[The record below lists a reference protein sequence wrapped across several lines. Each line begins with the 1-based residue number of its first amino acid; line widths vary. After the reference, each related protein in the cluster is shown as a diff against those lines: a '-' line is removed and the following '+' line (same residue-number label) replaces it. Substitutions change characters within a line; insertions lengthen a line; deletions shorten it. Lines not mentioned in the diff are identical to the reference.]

1 MSQTNEIMYHLRVY
15 GSITPLEA
23 LDLYGCM
30 RLAARVNDLRKRGH
44 EIRTDLVARDGKKW
58 AKYSLG
64 KQTRGWDV

>member
-1 MSQTNEIMYHLRVY
+1 MSQTNEIMFHLRNY

-44 EIRTDLVARDGKKW
+44 EIRTDTVERDGKRW

-64 KQTRGWDV
+64 RQTRGWDV